1 MKAKILFSL
10 LLIAGA
16 VSLFSSDAQAFG
28 RRGRHGGCCEPTC
41 CAPEPTCCMPEPT
54 CCMPEPTCC
63 MPEPTCCDPCN
74 PCCGGRRHGRL
85 HHFFHHR
92 NRGCNQCC
100 EPTCCEPTCGAAP
113 SCGCGY

>member
-16 VSLFSSDAQAFG
+16 ISCFSQDAQAFG
-28 RRGRHGGCCEPTC
+28 RRRHMGGCCEPTC

-63 MPEPTCCDPCN
+63 APEPTCCDPC
-74 PCCGGRRHGRL
+74 CSHRHCRL

-92 NRGCNQCC
+92 LCRGGCC
-100 EPTCCEPTCGAAP
+100 PPVDCCGMEPA
-113 SCGCGY
+113 CGCGY